1 MRICG
6 VEVFLIRVSSVG
18 KSHCQNFVVDGG
30 LRIRGFQVIF
40 LGRFSCILLSIFLR
54 YSKMIFSADIYL
66 VIQLELK
73 FSTFF
78 IRAIKFSGVF
88 EPNWIFFLLK
98 VLESR
103 RDC

>member
-1 MRICG
+1 
-6 VEVFLIRVSSVG
+6 
-18 KSHCQNFVVDGG
+18 
-30 LRIRGFQVIF
+30 
-40 LGRFSCILLSIFLR
+40 
-54 YSKMIFSADIYL
+54 MIFSADIYL

-78 IRAIKFSGVF
+78 IRAIKFSVVF